1 MAIEFSLIIPTYNR
15 IGALRHCL
23 KHIERLNFPKKSFE
37 VVLVDDGSKDETSQ
51 LKAEDFSFSITV
63 IHQPN
68 SGTSAARNCGIRAAK
83 GLICMFVDDDVM
95 LHPDLLLEH
104 QRLHKAE
111 PNLVVR
117 GPVINFASL
126 PCPLDTDDELRQS
139 ALAASEKLNET
150 ACQQLRQISE
160 ANSSFG
166 SANSSTTSFLSTG
179 APQAAHSD
187 KESSGFF
194 NRLNNLWKNW
204 SGGDLQMLKH
214 FSMNYLCTSNASLYR
229 HHLIAAGLFDTSFPR
244 WEDAELA
251 VRLKRLGLKRR
262 FSLNAIVYHLK
273 PPETWEARIRTA
285 QKDGASAAELY
296 LRYPSFLMRLRSGL
310 HFANSWRNQLFT
322 EGPWQAA
329 LAASARGE
337 SKVFPQKFAQDMLI
351 EKAYLEVGLNRLKRT
366 QSF

>member
-23 KHIERLNFPKKSFE
+23 KHIERLNFPRKSFE
-37 VVLVDDGSKDETSQ
+37 VILVDDGSQDETSQ
-51 LKAEDFSFSITV
+51 LQAKDFPFNITV

-126 PCPLDTDDELRQS
+126 PCPLDTDAELMQS
-139 ALAASEKLNET
+139 ALAASEKLKET
-150 ACQQLRQISE
+150 ACQQLRQVSGQGSTSDA
-160 ANSSFG
+160 ANT
-166 SANSSTTSFLSTG
+166 ATTSFLSTC
-179 APQAAHSD
+179 APQSAHSD
-187 KESSGFF
+187 KKSGCLFG
-194 NRLNNLWKNW
+194 RLADFWKNW
-204 SGGDLQMLKH
+204 SGRDLHMLKH
-214 FSMNYLCTSNASLYR
+214 FSMNYLCTSNASLCR

-310 HFANSWRNQLFT
+310 HFANSWRNRLFT
-322 EGPWQAA
+322 EGPWQTV
-329 LAASARGE
+329 LAESARGE

-351 EKAYLEVGLNRLKRT
+351 EKAYLEAGLDRLKRT

>member
-37 VVLVDDGSKDETSQ
+37 VVLVDDGSQDETSQ
-51 LKAEDFSFSITV
+51 LKAEDFPFNINV

-68 SGTSAARNCGIRAAK
+68 SGTSAARNRGIRAAQ

-104 QRLHKAE
+104 QRLHQAE

-126 PCPLDTDDELRQS
+126 PCPLDTDDELMQS

-150 ACQQLRQISE
+150 ACQQLRQVSD
-160 ANSSFG
+160 ANSALG
-166 SANSSTTSFLSTG
+166 SANSTTASFLSSC
-179 APQAAHSD
+179 APQTAHSD
-187 KESSGFF
+187 KKLSGFVG
-194 NRLNNLWKNW
+194 RLNTLWKNW
-204 SGGDLQMLKH
+204 SGRDLQMLKY

-273 PPETWEARIRTA
+273 PPETWEARIRRRFGCRT
-285 QKDGASAAELY
+285 L
-296 LRYPSFLMRLRSGL
+296 
-310 HFANSWRNQLFT
+310 FALPHLFN
-322 EGPWQAA
+322 A
-329 LAASARGE
+329 
-337 SKVFPQKFAQDMLI
+337 FAQRFALC
-351 EKAYLEVGLNRLKRT
+351 
-366 QSF
+366 

>member
-23 KHIERLNFPKKSFE
+23 KHIERLNFPKRNFE
-37 VVLVDDGSKDETSQ
+37 VVLVDDGSKDETAQ
-51 LKAEDFSFSITV
+51 LKAEDFPFNITV

-68 SGTSAARNCGIRAAK
+68 SGTSAARNCGIKAAK
-83 GLICMFVDDDVM
+83 GLFCMFVDDDVM

-117 GPVINFASL
+117 GPVINFAAL
-126 PCPLDTDDELRQS
+126 PCPLDTDNELLSS
-139 ALAASEKLNET
+139 ASAASEKLKET
-150 ACQQLRQISE
+150 ACQQLRQVSGS
-160 ANSSFG
+160 NSAIG
-166 SANSSTTSFLSTG
+166 SANTAVSSFLSTG
-179 APQAAHSD
+179 APQSAHSCQ
-187 KESSGFF
+187 KSGSFCC
-194 NRLNNLWKNW
+194 NLTGLWKDW
-204 SGGDLQMLKH
+204 SGRDLQMLKH

-310 HFANSWRNQLFT
+310 HFANSWRNRLFT
-322 EGPWQAA
+322 QGPWQEL

-351 EKAYLEVGLNRLKRT
+351 EKAYLEAGLDRLKRT
-366 QSF
+366 QSL

>member
-23 KHIERLNFPKKSFE
+23 KHIERLNFPKRNFE
-37 VVLVDDGSKDETSQ
+37 VVLVDDGSQDETSQ
-51 LKAEDFSFSITV
+51 LKAEDYPFNMTI

-68 SGTSAARNCGIRAAK
+68 SGTSAARNRGIKAAK
-83 GLICMFVDDDVM
+83 GLFCMFVDDDVM

-117 GPVINFASL
+117 GPVINFAAL
-126 PCPLDTDDELRQS
+126 PCPLDTDDELLKS
-139 ALAASEKLNET
+139 ALLASQTLQKT
-150 ACQQLRQISE
+150 ACRQLNQVSGSVSGV
-160 ANSSFG
+160 ANSSA
-166 SANSSTTSFLSTG
+166 SSFLSTS
-179 APQAAHSD
+179 APKSAHSD
-187 KESSGFF
+187 AQANCLC
-194 NRLNNLWKNW
+194 NRLADLWKNW
-204 SGGDLQMLKH
+204 SGRDLKMLKH

-310 HFANSWRNQLFT
+310 HFANSWRNQIFT
-322 EGPWQAA
+322 QGPWQE
-329 LAASARGE
+329 LLVASARGE
-337 SKVFPQKFAQDMLI
+337 SNVFPKKFAQDMLI
-351 EKAYLEVGLNRLKRT
+351 EKAYLEAGFTRLKRT
-366 QSF
+366 

>member
-1 MAIEFSLIIPTYNR
+1 MAIEFSLIVPTYNR

-23 KHIERLNFPKKSFE
+23 KHIERLNFPQKSFE
-37 VVLVDDGSKDETSQ
+37 VILVDDGSQDETSQ
-51 LKAEDFSFSITV
+51 LKAETFPFNITI

-68 SGTSAARNCGIRAAK
+68 SGTSTARNRGIMAAK

-95 LHPDLLLEH
+95 LHPNLLLEH

-126 PCPLDTDDELRQS
+126 PCPLDSDDELLAS
-139 ALAASEKLNET
+139 ALAASDKLKQT
-150 ACQQLRQISE
+150 ANQQLRQVSGSDPTLGT
-160 ANSSFG
+160 ANL
-166 SANSSTTSFLSTG
+166 ATASFLSSG
-179 APQAAHSD
+179 APQLAHSHKKGGGLFAGLAD
-187 KESSGFF
+187 
-194 NRLNNLWKNW
+194 LWKEW
-204 SGGDLQMLKH
+204 SGSDWHMFKH

-262 FSLNAIVYHLK
+262 FSLEAIVYHLK

-310 HFANSWRNQLFT
+310 HWANSWRNNLFT
-322 EGPWQAA
+322 QGPWQKM
-329 LAASARGE
+329 LVTSARGE

-351 EKAYLEVGLNRLKRT
+351 EKAYLEAGLDRLKRT